1 MMLLGS
7 EDELN
12 AQWLGTDYG
21 SFSAGHIWLILKRRV
36 RLIMWFTAATIAVT
50 GVVVFLLLRPM
61 YKAETALLIERNAPQ
76 VLDVQQQL
84 FSPDLLDAQHDFY
97 KTQEDLLGSE
107 ILAARV
113 ITKLGLAD
121 NSMFL
126 ESYLGGFPG
135 LVADYTRLLYY
146 RLFPVVK
153 SPDSENALHVDV
165 GLIKRYQSRLS
176 IVPALNAQ
184 IISVA
189 FLSPDPVLSARI
201 ANAHAQAYIDE
212 GLKLKT
218 QPSEEAE
225 EFLRE
230 KLAEVEQKLKES
242 EINLNNYR
250 RQSGLVYLND
260 DDQAKP
266 GSGEGGHR
274 TTVIERLDELSKL
287 LAAAEADRIAQE
299 AEARLVHG
307 QQFESLPAVVSSPL
321 VQNLKEQLAVLQGS
335 EASLASTYTPD
346 HPKLMK
352 AHAQTEDVRNRLR
365 QEISNIAAATQASYL
380 AAQSKE
386 QNLELEMDNLKV
398 EAMKLK
404 DAGVEDTILAREVD
418 TNQELYQ
425 GILQRMKEMGMQAQL
440 RASNISVI
448 DPAVPPPS
456 PAIPEKALSLML
468 SLIIGL
474 AGGIGL
480 ALTYEYLD
488 NTLET
493 PAEVEATLRL
503 PNLSV
508 IPDFMTMVNG
518 DIPKP
523 PAIGHKNGKV
533 SENGAI
539 AENGKAHAAHDPKA
553 NGKAVPIISAAGLP
567 TLAESPYSAATEAF
581 RTLCTGLILSQPD
594 HPPRTI
600 LFSSTRKGEGKTV
613 TILNTAV
620 AFAQAGRRVLVIDA
634 DLRRSRCHR
643 VLGLE
648 NGIGLTEVL
657 TGQVESADALRRVIE
672 GQGKGGVWL
681 MSSGSRPPNPG
692 ALLGS
697 KRMLDVILQMRD
709 QFDHVLID
717 SCPLVPMS
725 DALILSSLVDGVVLV
740 VLAGETPRNVVRD
753 SVVHLV
759 RAHANPLGV
768 VLNRVDMKNSDY
780 AYYFYRHYS
789 PYYAEED
796 GRIEA

>member
-1 MMLLGS
+1 MMLLGA
-7 EDELN
+7 EDEVLN
-12 AQWLGTDYG
+12 TQWLGTDYG
-21 SFSAGHIWLILKRRV
+21 SFSVGHIWLILKRRA
-36 RLIMWFTAATIAVT
+36 RLIWLFTAATVAVT
-50 GVVVFLLLRPM
+50 AIVVFLLLRPM
-61 YKAETALLIERNAPQ
+61 YRAGTALLIERNAPQ

-97 KTQEDLLGSE
+97 KTQEDLLESE
-107 ILAARV
+107 ILAAQV
-113 ITKLGLAD
+113 ITKLHLD
-121 NSMFL
+121 TNPKFL

-135 LVADYTRLLYY
+135 MLNDYVRQLYY
-146 RLFPVVK
+146 KLFPVVK
-153 SPDSENALHVDV
+153 SPESENALHVDI
-165 GLIKRYQSRLS
+165 GLIKRYESRLS
-176 IVPALNAQ
+176 ITPSLNAQ

-201 ANAHAQAYIDE
+201 ANAHAQAYIEE

-250 RQSGLVYLND
+250 RQSGLVYLDD

-266 GSGEGGHR
+266 DQEGGGHR

-299 AEARLVHG
+299 AEARLVHT

-335 EASLASTYTPD
+335 EAALASTYTPD
-346 HPKLMK
+346 HPKMMK

-365 QEISNIAAATQASYL
+365 LEIANIATATQASYL

-386 QNLELEMDNLKV
+386 KNLEVEMDNLKI

-404 DAGVEDTILAREVD
+404 DAGVEDTILSREVD
-418 TNQELYQ
+418 TNRELYQ

-440 RASNISVI
+440 RASNVSVI

-456 PAIPEKALSLML
+456 PAIPEKALSLIL
-468 SLIIGL
+468 SLFIGL

-508 IPDFMTMVNG
+508 IPDFLTMTNG
-518 DIPKP
+518 DAPKP
-523 PAIGHKNGKV
+523 HALGHKNGKAAG
-533 SENGAI
+533 NGEVRASL
-539 AENGKAHAAHDPKA
+539 DLKA
-553 NGKAVPIISAAGLP
+553 NGTPAPTISSAGLP

-657 TGQVESADALRRVIE
+657 TGQVEPADALRRVVE

-796 GRIEA
+796 DRLEA

>member
-1 MMLLGS
+1 MLLLGS
-7 EDELN
+7 EDEALN
-12 AQWLGTDYG
+12 AQWLGSDYG
-21 SFSAGHIWLILKRRV
+21 TASVGHIWLILKRRM
-36 RLIMWFTAATIAVT
+36 RLILLFTAASIVSTA
-50 GVVVFLLLRPM
+50 VVVFLLLRPM
-61 YKAETALLIERNAPQ
+61 YRASTALLIERNPPQ

-84 FSPDLLDAQHDFY
+84 FSPDVLDAQHDFY
-97 KTQEDLLGSE
+97 KTQESLLRSE
-107 ILAARV
+107 LLASQV
-113 ITKLGLAD
+113 IMQLGLD
-121 NSMFL
+121 RSQPFL
-126 ESYLGGFPG
+126 ESYLGGLPG
-135 LVADYTRLLYY
+135 MVSDYTRLLYY
-146 RLFPVVK
+146 RLFPKVQ
-153 SPDSENALHVDV
+153 SPQSENALHVEL
-165 GLIKRYQSRLS
+165 GLIKRYEARLT
-176 IVPALNAQ
+176 VKPELNAQ
-184 IISVA
+184 IISVS

-201 ANAHAQAYIDE
+201 ANAHAQAYIKE

-218 QPSEEAE
+218 QPGEEAE

-250 RQSGLVYLND
+250 RQSGLVYLD
-260 DDQAKP
+260 DGDQAKP
-266 GSGEGGHR
+266 MRGDHR

-299 AEARLVHG
+299 AQAQLVHS
-307 QQFESLPAVVSSPL
+307 QQYNSLPAVVNSPL
-321 VQNLKEQLAVLQGS
+321 VQNLKEQLAVVQGQ

-365 QEISNIAAATQASYL
+365 LEITNIATATQASYL
-380 AAQSKE
+380 AAQAKE
-386 QNLELEMDNLKV
+386 QNLKAEMDNLKI

-404 DAGVEDTILAREVD
+404 DAGVEDAILSREVD
-418 TNQELYQ
+418 TNRELYQ
-425 GILQRMKEMGMQAQL
+425 GILQRMKEMGMEAQL
-440 RASNISVI
+440 RASNVSVI

-456 PAIPEKALSLML
+456 PAIPEKAMSLML
-468 SLIIGL
+468 SLVIGL
-474 AGGIGL
+474 LGGAGL

-493 PAEVEATLRL
+493 PAEVEALLRL

-508 IPDFMTMVNG
+508 IPDFLTMTNG
-518 DIPKP
+518 TSPR
-523 PAIGHKNGKV
+523 ALGHKNGKSIASTV
-533 SENGAI
+533 GETNGTARTDTTLP
-539 AENGKAHAAHDPKA
+539 A
-553 NGKAVPIISAAGLP
+553 LP
-567 TLAESPYSAATEAF
+567 TLEMTPYSPATEAF

-594 HPPRTI
+594 HPPRAI

-613 TILNTAV
+613 SILNTAI

-634 DLRRSRCHR
+634 DLRRSHCHR
-643 VLGLE
+643 TLGLE
-648 NGIGLTEVL
+648 NATGLTEVL
-657 TGQVESADALRRVIE
+657 TGQAEAEKVLRRVIE
-672 GQGKGGVWL
+672 GQGQGAVWL

-697 KRMLDVILQMRD
+697 KRMLDVIEKMKD

-725 DALILSSLVDGVVLV
+725 DSLILSALVDGVVLV

-789 PYYAEED
+789 PYYEEGNRSD
-796 GRIEA
+796 A